1 MCPNTGH
8 KCPKTHKNR
17 HFSPLSFFNWQKKW
31 WINECKKTLKIQKK
45 KIKNENK
52 KEQKINVNCLVG
64 EKWLHSIIHI
74 QSKTKFFTEW
84 TVMAEKVK

>member
-1 MCPNTGH
+1 MQ
-8 KCPKTHKNR
+8 KN
-17 HFSPLSFFNWQKKW
+17 FKNS
-31 WINECKKTLKIQKK
+31 EK